1 MESFYQKGAYAV
13 LMVLLANCSTAQL
26 NSFQIESGIDD
37 HRIVT
42 TKEKLDRSDFSID
55 LTLSVLPPAKIT
67 RDQGNYRLQSKL
79 QSAYELGFNYIFNA
93 NKTLSFKTGVT
104 AVLGRWSFYSKIP
117 DDDLPGYSRATGA
130 PLIWSKDVWGAVKL
144 SLILEQK
151 FKINRVGSM
160 VVNAGLSV
168 RYSGFNSDLGIGGA
182 VLDSNFQTIYIFD
195 SDFSMNNKN
204 KLWTTF
210 LIGISKLVHLKNY
223 NVLSLG
229 LQADIS
235 GTNFLTGKYQITIPG
250 QPLTSGTYSINGSSV
265 GISVA
270 YTFTGTNKRLVRK
283 YVK

>member
-1 MESFYQKGAYAV
+1 MINIFTHYQKSTFT
-13 LMVLLANCSTAQL
+13 LLIVVIAKCSAAQV
-26 NSFQIESGIDD
+26 NSIGDG
-37 HRIVT
+37 T
-42 TKEKLDRSDFSID
+42 NKGKLDRSDFSIN
-55 LTLSVLPPAKIT
+55 LSVSVLPPAKIT

-104 AVLGRWSFYSKIP
+104 AVLGRWNFYSKIP
-117 DDDLPGYSRATGA
+117 DDDLPGYSSATGA

-144 SLILEQK
+144 PLIFEQK
-151 FKINRVGSM
+151 FKTNRLGSM
-160 VVNAGLSV
+160 AVNAGLSL

-235 GTNFLTGKYQITIPG
+235 GTNFLIGNYQITIPG
-250 QPLTSGTYSINGSSV
+250 QPVTSGTYSVNGSSV